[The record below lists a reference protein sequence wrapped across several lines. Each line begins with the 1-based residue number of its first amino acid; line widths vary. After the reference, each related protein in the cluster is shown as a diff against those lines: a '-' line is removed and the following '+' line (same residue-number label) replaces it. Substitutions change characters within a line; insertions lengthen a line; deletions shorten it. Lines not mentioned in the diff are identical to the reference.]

1 MKAANTTLP
10 AAAGRVAALRRIGS
24 SDAWSQAMALGCYSM
39 SNSYGERTDQESRQV
54 IGRAIDEG
62 VNLIDT
68 ADFYGWGHNETLV
81 GSALRG
87 RRGKVLLSSK
97 FGYVPSASASFAL
110 CSRPAYVRQA
120 CEASLKRLNTDHLD
134 LYFQHRLDPEVPIE
148 DTVGAMAELVQE
160 GKVRYLGLCEVS
172 ERTLRRAHAVHP
184 ISAVQAEYS
193 LWTRDV
199 EQNLMPVLK
208 ELGVTLLAFSPLG
221 RGMLTGQLR
230 GLDQLSL
237 TDVRRKFPR
246 FSPENFSKNVAL
258 VDRLK
263 PVAEELGCTT
273 SQLVL
278 AWIYEHSPNV
288 IAICGCD
295 TLPFLNENLSAMRLQ
310 LSKAQIETMSNL
322 FAPGQVSGDRYGAAL
337 MQFLDRS

>member
-1 MKAANTTLP
+1 MQ
-10 AAAGRVAALRRIGS
+10 AAAAAVHVDTLRRIGGA
-24 SDAWSQAMALGCYSM
+24 DAWAQAMALGCYSM
-39 SNSYGERTDQESRQV
+39 SSSYGERNDQESRQV
-54 IGRAIDEG
+54 IGRAIDAG

-81 GSALRG
+81 GTALRG
-87 RRGKVLLSSK
+87 RRSKVLLSSK
-97 FGYVPSASASFAL
+97 FGYVPSPSASFAL
-110 CSRPAYVRQA
+110 CSRPAYVKQA
-120 CEASLKRLNTDHLD
+120 CEASLKRLGTDHLD

-148 DTVGAMAELVQE
+148 ETVGAMAQLVHE

-184 ISAVQAEYS
+184 ISAVQVEYS
-193 LWTRDV
+193 LWTRDI
-199 EQNLMPVLK
+199 EQHLMAVLN
-208 ELGVTLLAFSPLG
+208 ELDVTPLAFSPLG

-230 GLDQLSL
+230 SLDQLAT

-246 FSPENFSKNVAL
+246 FSPENFPRNVAL
-258 VDRLK
+258 VDQLQ
-263 PVAEELGCTT
+263 PIAEEVGCTT

-278 AWIYEHSPNV
+278 AWIYAHSPKV

-295 TLPFLNENLSAMRLQ
+295 TLSFLDENLEALRLQ
-310 LSKAQIETMSNL
+310 LTETQINTMSTL
-322 FAPGQVSGDRYGAAL
+322 FAPGAVSGDRYGPAL